1 MYRPKSLPLND
12 FPDERLTL
20 ALGAFG
26 PSEDFFTVKGAL
38 EGLAA
43 AFGLHF
49 AYQRAQVCWLHPGI
63 SAEVLCNGKKLGV
76 FGKLANEITGELK
89 IAKDEKDS
97 QNIYLAELDWKTLA
111 ECFAAD
117 IRYQPIS
124 AFTPA
129 KRDIAVV
136 CDEAVSCGE
145 LTDTIRSA
153 SKLVQE
159 VQLFDIYRSEALG
172 KDKKSMAFSLV
183 LAAPDKEL
191 EPAEVDR
198 AMKKIVSDLKFKKGA
213 EMR

>member
-1 MYRPKSLPLND
+1 M
-12 FPDERLTL
+12 
-20 ALGAFG
+20 
-26 PSEDFFTVKGAL
+26 
-38 EGLAA
+38 
-43 AFGLHF
+43 
-49 AYQRAQVCWLHPGI
+49 
-63 SAEVLCNGKKLGV
+63 SAVVVCNGRKLGV
-76 FGKLANEITGELK
+76 FGKLANEITGGLK

-97 QNIYLAELDWKTLA
+97 QKIYLAELDWKPLA

-198 AMKKIVSDLKFKKGA
+198 AMKKIVSDPKFKKGA

>member
-1 MYRPKSLPLND
+1 MSFK
-12 FPDERLTL
+12 
-20 ALGAFG
+20 
-26 PSEDFFTVKGAL
+26 
-38 EGLAA
+38 
-43 AFGLHF
+43 
-49 AYQRAQVCWLHPGI
+49 
-63 SAEVLCNGKKLGV
+63 
-76 FGKLANEITGELK
+76 
-89 IAKDEKDS
+89 
-97 QNIYLAELDWKTLA
+97 
-111 ECFAAD
+111 
-117 IRYQPIS
+117 
-124 AFTPA
+124 
-129 KRDIAVV
+129 VV
-136 CDEAVSCGE
+136 IDSCGE